1 MASLRTLWCKVKAMC
16 VLTNFNSIVC
26 SLAPASESI
35 QGQICQERH
44 NIMGEALELLKLL
57 NSVPLIVS
65 THAQGLQA
73 CEQSHLMQQTV

>member
-1 MASLRTLWCKVKAMC
+1 
-16 VLTNFNSIVC
+16 
-26 SLAPASESI
+26 
-35 QGQICQERH
+35 
-44 NIMGEALELLKLL
+44 MGEALELLKLL